1 MLNTYDRIDRYI
13 DADNNIMDDF
23 HSFPSKDEIISQK
36 DLLEAKKNLN
46 KISDKKSK
54 TARVALTH
62 GASFIITQPKF

>member
-1 MLNTYDRIDRYI
+1 MLNTQDRVDQYI

-23 HSFPSKDEIISQK
+23 HSFPSKEEIISQK
-36 DLLEAKKNLN
+36 DLLEAKKNLS

-54 TARVALTH
+54 NSRVALTH